1 MRRSSAAFTL
11 LEVMAAVAVVA
22 IVFSTLA
29 RVASEGLRSQGI
41 SKRRLEASL
50 LVDAQLAEIEV
61 QFASGIAP
69 EIGESESEEDP
80 FSISVSVTSFDIES
94 AIPASGFG
102 DTDPATQA
110 TLAGVLG
117 DEVSPVRAIEISV
130 TWLEGLDEYSVIR
143 NTFGIDPVA
152 LAALA
157 GAAPEIPTLPGNL
170 PSLPGNLPSR

>member
-1 MRRSSAAFTL
+1 MKRIRAAFTL

-50 LVDAQLAEIEV
+50 LADSQLSEIEIQLAG
-61 QFASGIAP
+61 GIAP
-69 EIGESESEEDP
+69 EIGESELEEGP
-80 FSISVSVTSFDIES
+80 FMIIVRVTSFDIGS
-94 AIPASGFG
+94 AIPESGFG
-102 DTDPATQA
+102 DADPSSEA

-117 DEVSPVRAIEISV
+117 DEVSPIRAIEVAV

-143 NTFGIDPVA
+143 NTFGIDQVA
-152 LAALA
+152 LEALA
-157 GAAPEIPTLPGNL
+157 GAESQSLTPPGNA
-170 PSLPGNLPSR
+170 PSS